1 MGQYFVH
8 QQGSAFGHAA
18 CTAAGAEAAAFATEG
33 HQVFRVTAVT
43 AHPQETVLETT
54 AFEVILKFPPNPFR
68 SFNVGNG
75 AVNTKK

>member
-1 MGQYFVH
+1 M
-8 QQGSAFGHAA
+8 A
-18 CTAAGAEAAAFATEG
+18 
-33 HQVFRVTAVT
+33 AVT